1 MLTFPICG
9 AIVRSSKESTFE
21 KEKRKERKDMYNEF
35 DAFGELFS
43 QYNTYANKTSANG
56 QKPVSLLKFALGQF

>member
-1 MLTFPICG
+1 
-9 AIVRSSKESTFE
+9 
-21 KEKRKERKDMYNEF
+21 MYNEF
-35 DAFGELFS
+35 DAFDELFS

>member
-1 MLTFPICG
+1 MKT
-9 AIVRSSKESTFE
+9 
-21 KEKRKERKDMYNEF
+21 RKERKDMYNEF